1 MKKGGI
7 KGGVT
12 GVGKGIYGLIVKPVA
27 GLIFIKIFDMIDLL
41 NNYLGTID
49 LVTMTARGVGNM
61 PGTIFRNIFKFK
73 KKNMMKKKVGEEKFE
88 EEK

>member
-27 GLIFIKIFDMIDLL
+27 GRIIFLSFSNKLFIFSR
-41 NNYLGTID
+41 NY
-49 LVTMTARGVGNM
+49 
-61 PGTIFRNIFKFK
+61 
-73 KKNMMKKKVGEEKFE
+73 
-88 EEK
+88 

>member
-1 MKKGGI
+1 MVNEILTAISGLVVEPMKGIKKSGI

-27 GLIFIKIFDMIDLL
+27 G
-41 NNYLGTID
+41 TID

-61 PGTIFRNIFKFK
+61 PGSIYRNLFSLKRK
-73 KKNMMKKKVGEEKFE
+73 KTKKNKKNGVEET
-88 EEK
+88 EK

>member
-1 MKKGGI
+1 
-7 KGGVT
+7 
-12 GVGKGIYGLIVKPVA
+12 
-27 GLIFIKIFDMIDLL
+27 L

-61 PGTIFRNIFKFK
+61 PGTIYRNIFKFK
-73 KKNMMKKKVGEEKFE
+73 KKKSFKKKTGEGKYE